1 MKLAHP
7 KNLVVAEYVTQGKP
21 GKRWADVGQKPLQVL
36 IVLVDPECYL
46 LGKERSGAR
55 GTGRFLVIE
64 DSPAGVRAGK
74 AAGCAVLGLATT
86 HSIEQ
91 IKGAGAD
98 WIVKDLRSA
107 SLLGY
112 DGQIGQVNIQIS
124 NALES

>member
-1 MKLAHP
+1 M
-7 KNLVVAEYVTQGKP
+7 
-21 GKRWADVGQKPLQVL
+21 L
-36 IVLVDPECYL
+36 IVPIDPECYL

-55 GTGRFLVIE
+55 IAGKFLVIE

-86 HSIEQ
+86 HGIER

-98 WIVKDLRSA
+98 WLVRDLRSA
-107 SLLGY
+107 KLLGY
-112 DGQIGQVNIQIS
+112 DRQIGQVSIEIS